1 MSISMEYFFFRKRL
15 QMLIIDITDQMVFK
29 NIKPLPNLIVL
40 DVSHYLK
47 ITSKGLATFGNRCE
61 SLLQLKRNMPPL
73 DAGLLPV
80 VDL

>member
-1 MSISMEYFFFRKRL
+1 MPITY
-15 QMLIIDITDQMVFK
+15 ITDHMIFK

-47 ITSKGLATFGNRCE
+47 ITRKGLAAFGNDCE

-80 VDL
+80 VDS